1 MKKNI
6 FISTLLI
13 LTVLSCSKDDDHPEH
28 VHEHE
33 LITTMTITLTPSD
46 GFTGDTITLQM
57 QDLDG
62 DGPNAPTKSVS
73 GNLLSGVF
81 YDGAVVLLNESESPA
96 ENITSE
102 IEEEDEEHQFF
113 ITPGGGL
120 IENVGIEYINLDSN
134 GNILGTQF
142 QINTFDSSSGTLT
155 FTLRHE
161 PTKPNTG
168 LADAGGATDVEA
180 TFNVTIE

>member
-81 YDGAVVLLNESESPA
+81 YDGAVVLLNESVMFLLHLMS
-96 ENITSE
+96 
-102 IEEEDEEHQFF
+102 
-113 ITPGGGL
+113 L
-120 IENVGIEYINLDSN
+120 IGPMIAPLHL
-134 GNILGTQF
+134 ILQ
-142 QINTFDSSSGTLT
+142 Q
-155 FTLRHE
+155 
-161 PTKPNTG
+161 
-168 LADAGGATDVEA
+168 VQ
-180 TFNVTIE
+180 